1 MIPPRDKRS
10 ATEEDLPP
18 ARGKTIN
25 RETVAAAEKAA
36 PEFAETVQDSDIPDA
51 EILESEPNHLFSR
64 ETEHEFRTQWQ
75 EIQTGFVDEP
85 RRSVQHADE
94 LVTRITQQ
102 LAKSFSEQRS
112 SLERQWEQAENVSTE
127 DLRLA
132 LKRYRSFF
140 ERLLSI

>member
-1 MIPPRDKRS
+1 MTPPRDKRL

-18 ARGKTIN
+18 ARGKIIN

-36 PEFAETVQDSDIPDA
+36 PEFAETAHDSDIPDA
-51 EILESEPNHLFSR
+51 EILESEPSHLFSG
-64 ETEHEFRTQWQ
+64 ETEREFRTQWQ

-94 LVTRITQQ
+94 LITQIMQQ

-127 DLRLA
+127 NLRWA